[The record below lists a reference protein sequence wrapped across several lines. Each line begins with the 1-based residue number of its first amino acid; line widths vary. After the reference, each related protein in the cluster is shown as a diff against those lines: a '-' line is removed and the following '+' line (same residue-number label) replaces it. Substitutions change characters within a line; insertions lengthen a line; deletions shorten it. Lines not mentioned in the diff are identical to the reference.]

1 MNDTGKGLASAPV
14 PVHSSAMT
22 EQTAAD
28 RNLAMEAVRVTE
40 SAAIAAVRFM
50 GQGDEKTAD
59 QAAVKAAHMAL
70 HNMMIDGTIV
80 IGEGAQGEA
89 SRLFVGEKVGTGDG
103 LRAQV
108 AVVPLEGKSI
118 VARGGPNALSVIA
131 MAEDGGFL
139 SVPNIYMEKIAVGP
153 GLPDNVVDLD
163 REPDENLASLG
174 EAKGVAISDLVVC
187 LLDRPRHG
195 QLIAKIREAGAR
207 IRLIQDG
214 DVSGVI
220 QVTEKNTIVD
230 AYMGIGGAPQG
241 VLAAA
246 ALRGVG
252 GQMQSRLVIRNNDEA
267 AAAKA
272 AGIED
277 VKRKYATE
285 EMASGNVTFAAT
297 GVTYGAILNGVR
309 TTLDGAVTHSLVMR
323 SATRTLRL
331 IEGHH
336 DFLRRDQGD

>member
-1 MNDTGKGLASAPV
+1 MNDTGKGLATAPL

-22 EQTAAD
+22 DQTAAD

-40 SAAIAAVRFM
+40 AAAIAAVRFM

-80 IGEGAQGEA
+80 IGEGAQGET

-103 LRAQV
+103 LKAQV

-131 MAEDGGFL
+131 MAEDGAFL
-139 SVPNIYMEKIAVGP
+139 SIPNIYMEKIAVGP

-163 REPDENLASLG
+163 REPDENLASLA

-195 QLIAKIREAGAR
+195 QLITKVREAGAR

-252 GQMQSRLVIRNNDEA
+252 GQMQGRLVIRNNDEG

-277 VKRKYATE
+277 VKRKYTTE

-309 TTLDGAVTHSLVMR
+309 TALDGAVTHSLVMR